1 MNTSAAR
8 VSRNPLVTLALLAV
22 SGIVLAQAPGGPGGF
37 GGPGG
42 PGAPG
47 GPGRRPAEPAPTPV
61 VAPIPSIKPLTGP
74 GKVYD
79 SASAL
84 WPGKG
89 LDRYNYVA
97 DEYLITGTAAGDPYT
112 TRLVIRKPKDDRKFS
127 GLVIAEPMHPA
138 AAAAHAFEYNSLY
151 IMDVGHIAVEID
163 TTGVEI
169 ISTFN
174 PERYGS
180 LKVSQ
185 RQVSEILAQAGAL
198 VKGPQSPIANLKLRK
213 MVLWGTSASSAMV
226 VNYFPSHRTLKQASM
241 ANIYD
246 GFMPTM
252 NNGSGITAV
261 DVPVMV
267 VPTQNEYM
275 EVATSAQDSDE
286 PGRQLRVYE
295 FAAMAHLDSR
305 NTRKRLQQE
314 DCLQPLSELPI
325 DAFASVALHH
335 LLNWVDKGIAPP
347 KAPRVVMDLFT
358 VNDGSLMQLDQ
369 YGNAVGGIRSTWVDV
384 PLYKYTMHNPPNPAS
399 TGAGSGR
406 MQTPLLC
413 NLSGYQ
419 TAIDAATVKKKYGTP
434 ANYVAQVEKRLNEL
448 EKQGW
453 SLPIYHEIIM
463 NDAKAVKF

>member
-1 MNTSAAR
+1 
-8 VSRNPLVTLALLAV
+8 
-22 SGIVLAQAPGGPGGF
+22 
-37 GGPGG
+37 
-42 PGAPG
+42 
-47 GPGRRPAEPAPTPV
+47 
-61 VAPIPSIKPLTGP
+61 
-74 GKVYD
+74 
-79 SASAL
+79 L
-84 WPGKG
+84 WPGRG
-89 LDRYNYVA
+89 LDRYNFVA
-97 DEYLITGTAAGDPYT
+97 DEYLISGTAAGDPYT

-138 AAAAHAFEYNSLY
+138 AAAGHAFEYNSLY

-174 PERYGS
+174 PERYGN

-185 RQVSEILAQAGAL
+185 KQVSEILAQAGAL
-198 VKGPQSPIANLKLRK
+198 VKSPQSPIANLKLRK
-213 MVLWGTSASSAMV
+213 MILWGTSASSAMV
-226 VNYFPSHRTLKQASM
+226 VNYLPSHKVFKQANMS
-241 ANIYD
+241 NIYD

-252 NNGSGITAV
+252 NGSTIAPV
-261 DVPVMV
+261 DVPIIQI
-267 VPTQNEYM
+267 PTQVEYM
-275 EVATSAQDSDE
+275 DVATHAQDSDE
-286 PGRQLRVYE
+286 PGKQFRVYE

-335 LLNWVDKGIAPP
+335 LLQWVDKGVVPP
-347 KAPRVVMDLFT
+347 KAPRVIMDLYT

-369 YGNAVGGIRSTWVDV
+369 YGNPVGGIRNTYVDV
-384 PLYKYTMHNPPNPAS
+384 PLFKYTMHNPPNPAT

-434 ANYVAQVEKRLNEL
+434 ANYVAQVEKRLKEL
-448 EKQGW
+448 EAQGW
-453 SLPIYHEIIM
+453 SLPQYHDIIM
-463 NDAKAVKF
+463 GDAKAVKF

>member
-1 MNTSAAR
+1 MNAGITRTSGIPLAA
-8 VSRNPLVTLALLAV
+8 VALLAM
-22 SGIVLAQAPGGPGGF
+22 SCMTLAQAPGGPGGPGGF
-37 GGPGG
+37 GGPG
-42 PGAPG
+42 ARG
-47 GPGRRPAEPAPTPV
+47 GRPPEPAPTPV
-61 VAPIPSIKPLTGP
+61 VAPIPAIKPLTGP
-74 GKVYD
+74 GKIYD

-89 LDRYNYVA
+89 LDKYNYVV
-97 DEYLITGTAAGDPYT
+97 DEYLISGTAAGDPYV
-112 TRLVIRKPKDDRKFS
+112 TRLAIRKPKDDRKFS

-151 IMDVGHIAVEID
+151 IMTEGHIAVEID

-185 RQVSEILAQAGAL
+185 KQVSEILAQAGAL
-198 VKGPQSPIANLKLRK
+198 VRSAQSPIANLKLRK
-213 MVLWGTSASSAMV
+213 MILWGTSASSSMV
-226 VNYFPSHRTLKQASM
+226 VNYFPSHRTFKQAGMS
-241 ANIYD
+241 NIYD

-252 NNGSGITAV
+252 NNGSAITAV
-261 DVPVMV
+261 DVPVIV

-275 EVATSAQDSDE
+275 DLATAAQDSDE

-335 LLNWVDKGIAPP
+335 LLQWVDKGVAPP
-347 KAPRVVMDLFT
+347 KAPRVIMDLFT
-358 VNDGSLMQLDQ
+358 ANDGSLMQLDQ
-369 YGNAVGGIRSTWVDV
+369 YGNAMGGIRSTWVDV
-384 PLYKYTMHNPPNPAS
+384 PLFKYTMHNPPNPNT

-419 TAIDAATVKKKYGTP
+419 TAIDPALVKKKYGTP

-453 SLPIYHEIIM
+453 SLPVYHDIIM
-463 NDAKAVKF
+463 SDAKAVRF